1 MPGGTG
7 EWGPVA
13 ATSTRAMVWPA
24 KWSACSSHH
33 SGSDADAFPAVDVPA
48 DPVGDAGT
56 APVPCTVPVPDGT
69 VPVPSHPYWAFCLLT
84 ALMPARLISTRLTPS
99 ATAAAIRISR
109 IAASLPPFRV

>member
-33 SGSDADAFPAVDVPA
+33 SGSDADAFPAVDAGPVVDVLA
-48 DPVGDAGT
+48 DPVGDA
-56 APVPCTVPVPDGT
+56 GT
-69 VPVPSHPYWAFCLLT
+69 VPVPSHPYRAFCLLT

-99 ATAAAIRISR
+99 ATAAAIR
-109 IAASLPPFRV
+109 

>member
-33 SGSDADAFPAVDVPA
+33 TGSAAEALLVVAVPA
-48 DPVGDAGT
+48 EPVGDAG
-56 APVPCTVPVPDGT
+56 V
-69 VPVPSHPYWAFCLLT
+69 VPVPSHAYRAFCVLT

-99 ATAAAIRISR
+99 ATAAAIWTRR
-109 IAASLPPFRV
+109 TAASLPPFRV